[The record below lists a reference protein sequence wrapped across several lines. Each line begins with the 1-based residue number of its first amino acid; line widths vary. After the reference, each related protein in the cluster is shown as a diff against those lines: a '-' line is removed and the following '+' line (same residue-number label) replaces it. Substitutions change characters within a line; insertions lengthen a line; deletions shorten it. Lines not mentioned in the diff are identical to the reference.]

1 MIRVT
6 AEEYLGFLRAYLDHE
21 FKGSEKWHPEDLACQ
36 IQVAMDVVTVFVN
49 WLNERERSGKV

>member
-21 FKGSEKWHPEDLACQ
+21 FKGSEKWHPEDIACQ
-36 IQVAMDVVTVFVN
+36 IQVAMDVVTVFVH
-49 WLNERERSGKV
+49 WLNERDRK